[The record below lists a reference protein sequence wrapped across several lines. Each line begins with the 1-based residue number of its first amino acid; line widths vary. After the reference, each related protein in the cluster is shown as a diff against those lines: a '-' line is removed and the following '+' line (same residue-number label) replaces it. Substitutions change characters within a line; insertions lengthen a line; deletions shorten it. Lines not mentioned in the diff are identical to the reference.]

1 MKEEMEL
8 ERRGRGIRRWGRIY
22 RVRCKEERLGREN
35 TEEGR
40 EKRDEK
46 RREGIGRGYLRGKN
60 RK

>member
-40 EKRDEK
+40 EKRREEK
-46 RREGIGRGYLRGKN
+46 V
-60 RK
+60 